1 MTGLMRDAGRR
12 VVPAAMVLALCAGA
26 SACGEK
32 APATAAIDAAK
43 PVADKPDAVL
53 EPLSI
58 ETAKGSVTFRV
69 EIADDDAERERGLMY
84 RTALAPDRGMLF
96 LFDDAASRAFWMKN
110 TYIPLDIL
118 YIGDDGRILS
128 IAARAEPFNE
138 TPIPSRGA
146 ARGVLEIYGGR
157 AAELGVQVGDRV
169 RHRAFP
175 NGSLPK

>member
-1 MTGLMRDAGRR
+1 MRDAGRR
-12 VVPAAMVLALCAGA
+12 VVPAAMVFTLLAGV
-26 SACGEK
+26 SACGDK
-32 APATAAIDAAK
+32 APAAAAIDAAK

-58 ETAKGSVTFRV
+58 ETAKGPVVFRV

-96 LFDDAASRAFWMKN
+96 VFDETAPRAFWMKN

-118 YIGDDGRILS
+118 YIGGDGRIVS

-138 TPIPSRGA
+138 TPIPSRSP

-157 AAELGVQVGDRV
+157 AAELGIQVGDRV
-169 RHRAFP
+169 RHRVFQ
-175 NGSLPK
+175 K